1 MLDAT
6 VSETARKGKIF
17 MRGNGEN
24 IRVASSKEVMIMLTA
39 LLIFSTLI
47 CLGEQTG
54 GLLQKKLAGPTKDV
68 ACEIIN
74 IRTEYHV
81 KFQEQYSVFRDEQ
94 GNTYEL
100 KTTFS
105 DSIGRKTD
113 LSVAGSRG
121 FRKSYEI
128 VKPQTVG
135 WAVYLMPIVCIVSL
149 IYYPIKAKEMGLW
162 EWEKQ

>member
-1 MLDAT
+1 MDAT
-6 VSETARKGKIF
+6 PRDFLDKAIADYNKMFKT
-17 MRGNGEN
+17 N
-24 IRVASSKEVMIMLTA
+24 IRYTDVYA
-39 LLIFSTLI
+39 LEPNSIYL
-47 CLGEQTG
+47 
-54 GLLQKKLAGPTKDV
+54 DV
-68 ACEIIN
+68 E
-74 IRTEYHV
+74 
-81 KFQEQYSVFRDEQ
+81 DEEGKQ
-94 GNTYEL
+94 YEL

-149 IYYPIKAKEMGLW
+149 IYYPIKAKEKGLW